1 MTQLNA
7 YNGSFELEFERP
19 LSNLERQIA
28 ELERGDSSAVEA
40 DGSGEVDLESEIRKL
55 RQNHERMLKKIYSN
69 LSAWNT
75 VKVARHPGRP
85 QTQDYVQ
92 AIVKDFC
99 ELHGDRRFGDD
110 PAIIAG
116 FGRIGHHKCM
126 IIGHHKGKDTKDKIA
141 CNFGCA
147 HPEGYRKALRAMRL
161 AEKFNL
167 PVITLI
173 DTPGAY
179 PGIGAEERGQANA
192 IAENLFAMS
201 KLRVPI
207 IGAIIGEGGSG
218 GALGLG
224 VADRLAM
231 LEYSWYSVISP
242 EGCAAILWKTAN
254 QDNNAAAAEA
264 LKLTA
269 QQNAKLGAVDEVV
282 KEPLGAAHRDPSSAA
297 TNLEKF
303 LTRSLRELSRLKIDT
318 LLRKRYDRLRSIG
331 QIAEQEPAGEESPG
345 EAMNGNSGG

>member
-19 LSNLERQIA
+19 LSNLERQIN
-28 ELERGDSSAVEA
+28 ELEAGDSSAASA
-40 DGSGEVDLESEIRKL
+40 DGNGEVDLDSEIRKL
-55 RQNHERMLKKIYSN
+55 RQNHTRMLKKIYSN

-85 QTQDYVQ
+85 QTQDYIQ
-92 AIVKDFC
+92 AVVKDFC
-99 ELHGDRRFGDD
+99 EIHGDRRFGDD

-126 IIGHHKGKDTKDKIA
+126 VIGHHKGKDTRDKIN

-167 PVITLI
+167 PVITFI

-179 PGIGAEERGQANA
+179 PGIGAEERGQADA

-201 KLRVPI
+201 KLRVPL
-207 IGAIIGEGGSG
+207 IGVIIGEGGSG

-224 VADRLAM
+224 VTDRLAM
-231 LEYSWYSVISP
+231 LQYSWYSVISP
-242 EGCAAILWKTAN
+242 EGCAAILWKSAN
-254 QDNNAAAAEA
+254 PDNNATAAEA

-269 QQNAKLGAVDEVV
+269 DNNEQLGTVDEVI
-282 KEPLGAAHRDPSSAA
+282 KEPLGGAHRDPAEAA

-303 LTRSLRELSRLKIDT
+303 LTRSLRELGRLKLDT
-318 LLRKRYDRLRSIG
+318 LLNKRYQRLRSIG
-331 QIAEQEPAGEESPG
+331 QVTETQTAEPSQTATE
-345 EAMNGNSGG
+345 